1 MRKLAKTVVVTVL
14 AGSALIAVPS
24 GASAATQ
31 IGETFVPSA
40 FCDTSRTRLQSVSP
54 GGQYSA
60 PSDGVITRWSFQA
73 GATPPDLRFKVG
85 RAAPGADLT
94 MNADFTI
101 VGESILQTSLTPN
114 TLNSFLTRIP
124 VLTGDV
130 IGFFNTAT
138 AAGSCGVGGGGAT
151 GYTAHV
157 FVGDPHPGDTQTF
170 TFQAT
175 SKWDVSALL
184 ESDCDNGGLG
194 DETQDANL
202 STCAP
207 GTIPSGPAGGGATC
221 KGKPATIVGTNGN
234 DVRTGSQGQ
243 DVIVGLGG
251 NDSLSGLAGNDLICG
266 NAGKDKLLG
275 GKGKDT
281 LLGQK
286 GKDKLK
292 GGGGKDIC
300 KGGKG
305 NDTASKCEV
314 EKSI

>member
-1 MRKLAKTVVVTVL
+1 MRKLAKTVAVTAL

-31 IGETFVPSA
+31 IGETFTPSA

-73 GATPPDLRFKVG
+73 GAAPPDLRFKVG

-101 VGESILQTSLTPN
+101 VGESILQTNLTPN
-114 TLNSFLTRIP
+114 TLNSFFTQIP
-124 VLTGDV
+124 VKTGDV
-130 IGFFNTAT
+130 IGFFNAT
-138 AAGSCGVGGGGAT
+138 TQPTSCGQAGAT
-151 GYTAHV
+151 GYSAHV
-157 FVGDPHPGDTQTF
+157 FAGDPHPGDTQTF
-170 TFQAT
+170 TFQVT

-184 ESDCDNGGLG
+184 EPDCDKDGLG
-194 DETQDANL
+194 DETQDPNL
-202 STCAP
+202 STCAAP
-207 GTIPSGPAGGGATC
+207 GPGSTSVFC
-221 KGKPATIVGTNGN
+221 KGKPATIVGTDGN
-234 DVRTGSQGQ
+234 DVRTGSRGR

-266 NAGKDKLLG
+266 GAGKDKLKG
-275 GKGKDT
+275 GAGKDT

-292 GGGGKDIC
+292 GGGAKDIC

-305 NDTASKCEV
+305 NDTASGCEV

>member
-1 MRKLAKTVVVTVL
+1 VVTSVVAMTL
-14 AGSALIAVPS
+14 VVAAPS

-31 IGETFVPSA
+31 IGETFTPSA

-73 GATPPDLRFKVG
+73 GAAPPDLRFKVG
-85 RAAPGADLT
+85 RAVPGANLT

-101 VGESILQTSLTPN
+101 VGESSIQTNLTPN
-114 TLNSFLTRIP
+114 TLNSFFTGIP
-124 VLTGDV
+124 VKTGDV
-130 IGFFNTAT
+130 IGFFNAT
-138 AAGSCGVGGGGAT
+138 TSATSCGQAGAT
-151 GYTAHV
+151 GYTGHV
-157 FVGDPHPGDTQTF
+157 FIGDPHPGDTATF

-184 ESDCDNGGLG
+184 EPDCDKDGLG
-194 DETQDANL
+194 DETQDTNL
-202 STCAP
+202 STCAAP
-207 GTIPSGPAGGGATC
+207 GPGSTSVFC

-234 DVRTGSQGQ
+234 DVRTGSQGR

-251 NDSLSGLAGNDLICG
+251 NDSVSGLGGNDLICG